1 IRRSSD
7 VYFAAMGDKASIQA
21 PIIAAKLR
29 ADVPGLRIIVHAGG
43 GNFKK
48 QLKRADKSD
57 ALVALIIGEDELEQ
71 GVVTVKYLRE
81 RKEQVTLELE
91 QVKTLLAE
99 LV

>member
-1 IRRSSD
+1 VIAEQLRSS
-7 VYFAAMGDKASIQA
+7 
-21 PIIAAKLR
+21 
-29 ADVPGLRIIVHAGG
+29 VPGLRVLVHAGG

-57 ALVALIIGEDELEQ
+57 APIALILGEDELVQ

-81 RKEQVTLELE
+81 QKEQVTLTLE
-91 QVKTLLAE
+91 QVTSLLAD